1 MSIVCA
7 QPGDEIKLEI
17 GLHQKRSCKMLL
29 AVVVLRLESCMGR
42 EVKHQSYS
50 FIHQFVFHSNV
61 DFKHKIRQVVV

>member
-29 AVVVLRLESCMGR
+29 AVVVLRLESCMER
-42 EVKHQSYS
+42 EVKHESYS
-50 FIHQFVFHSNV
+50 FIHHFCFNSKYFYRDVLG
-61 DFKHKIRQVVV
+61 FKI